1 VLPSGVIIII
11 IIITAATTG
20 FQHLCLAV
28 FARWR
33 HQSVA
38 IYNGRNCAPGAK
50 SAVIRFYA
58 SYLGVKLLQLAE
70 HLNVI
75 ATNNNAI
82 SNIFSPF
89 I

>member
-1 VLPSGVIIII
+1 MCVIIIII

-20 FQHLCLAV
+20 FQNLCLAV

-33 HQSVA
+33 HQSVT
-38 IYNGRNCAPGAK
+38 IYNGSNCAPGAK

-70 HLNVI
+70 HLNGI
-75 ATNNNAI
+75 
-82 SNIFSPF
+82 
-89 I
+89 